1 MSSASETYQD
11 QSQFSPLFNLTLDN
25 KGEVLF
31 HLLRSEYFFPVCQKN
46 LENLNVVVSFLS
58 VDKSKKKRQPRFHL
72 ITKELHSFTV
82 KKISTQ
88 LIGNLSI

>member
-46 LENLNVVVSFLS
+46 LEILNVECFLS

>member
-46 LENLNVVVSFLS
+46 LEILNVEFFLS

-82 KKISTQ
+82 KK
-88 LIGNLSI
+88 NLHPINW

>member
-46 LENLNVVVSFLS
+46 LEILNVEVFLS

>member
-46 LENLNVVVSFLS
+46 LEILNVEFFFV
-58 VDKSKKKRQPRFHL
+58 R
-72 ITKELHSFTV
+72 
-82 KKISTQ
+82 
-88 LIGNLSI
+88 

>member
-46 LENLNVVVSFLS
+46 LEILNVEVFLS

-82 KKISTQ
+82 KK
-88 LIGNLSI
+88 NLHPINW

>member
-46 LENLNVVVSFLS
+46 LEILNVEFFFVS
-58 VDKSKKKRQPRFHL
+58 
-72 ITKELHSFTV
+72 
-82 KKISTQ
+82 
-88 LIGNLSI
+88 

>member
-46 LENLNVVVSFLS
+46 LEILNVEFFLS

-72 ITKELHSFTV
+72 ITKELHSFTI

>member
-46 LENLNVVVSFLS
+46 LEILNVEFFLS

-72 ITKELHSFTV
+72 INYKGTAFFYCKKNLHP
-82 KKISTQ
+82 I
-88 LIGNLSI
+88 NW

>member
-46 LENLNVVVSFLS
+46 LEILNVEFFLS

>member
-25 KGEVLF
+25 KGEILF

-46 LENLNVVVSFLS
+46 LEILNVEVFLS

-82 KKISTQ
+82 KK
-88 LIGNLSI
+88 NLHPINW

>member
-31 HLLRSEYFFPVCQKN
+31 HLLGSEYFFPVCQKN
-46 LENLNVVVSFLS
+46 QEILNVEFFIVS
-58 VDKSKKKRQPRFHL
+58 
-72 ITKELHSFTV
+72 
-82 KKISTQ
+82 
-88 LIGNLSI
+88 

>member
-25 KGEVLF
+25 KGEILF

-46 LENLNVVVSFLS
+46 LEILNVEVFLS

>member
-46 LENLNVVVSFLS
+46 LEILNVEVFSS